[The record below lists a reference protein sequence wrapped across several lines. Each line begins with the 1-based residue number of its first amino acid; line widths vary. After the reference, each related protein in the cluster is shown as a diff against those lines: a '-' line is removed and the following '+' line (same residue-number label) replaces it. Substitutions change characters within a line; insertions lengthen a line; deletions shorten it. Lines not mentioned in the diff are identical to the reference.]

1 MEQIYNTPV
10 DQMTDEQ
17 VYQLHR
23 RWEDLMERDRLAQ
36 DYDWDNFEEDPM
48 DWMTDEQYA
57 PGWPNSAEQPL
68 EEAEAEDEA

>member
-1 MEQIYNTPV
+1 
-10 DQMTDEQ
+10 
-17 VYQLHR
+17 
-23 RWEDLMERDRLAQ
+23 MERDRLAQ